1 MDDSYD
7 ILTLRLNYHGRVN
20 LPYDTS
26 YRLLQFLRYMY
37 RYIHVQL
44 WYFVE
49 CLYTYCIHVVAFI
62 CGGFNFPTC
71 MFAVITISVKLNTC
85 KYNILYLG
93 QTNSICSSLE
103 ILVHFSS
110 IWNNNIFSAFGPW
123 PIQHCAWYLFVFFFP
138 GIFLTRFS

>member
-110 IWNNNIFSAFGPW
+110 IWNNNNFFSSFGPW
-123 PIQHCAWYLFVFFFP
+123 PSIAHLFFTSFFHE
-138 GIFLTRFS
+138 FS